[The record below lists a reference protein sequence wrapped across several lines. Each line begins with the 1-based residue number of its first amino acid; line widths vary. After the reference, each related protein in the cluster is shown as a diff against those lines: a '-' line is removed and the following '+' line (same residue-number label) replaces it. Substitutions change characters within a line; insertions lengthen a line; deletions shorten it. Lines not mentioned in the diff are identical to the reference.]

1 MPALRQS
8 ELLDYTVDLDLGS
21 FDDAED
27 VLALMAA
34 LLLLASLT
42 GVVYSVSLG
51 IRLLST
57 QRYDRR
63 RLRDLPLD
71 GPAVALEQCETLK
84 SR

>member
-8 ELLDYTVDLDLGS
+8 EMLDYTVDLDLGS

-27 VLALMAA
+27 VVALMAA

-51 IRLLST
+51 LKLLST
-57 QRYDRR
+57 QRYDRH

-71 GPAVALEQCETLK
+71 GPAVVTEQCETLK